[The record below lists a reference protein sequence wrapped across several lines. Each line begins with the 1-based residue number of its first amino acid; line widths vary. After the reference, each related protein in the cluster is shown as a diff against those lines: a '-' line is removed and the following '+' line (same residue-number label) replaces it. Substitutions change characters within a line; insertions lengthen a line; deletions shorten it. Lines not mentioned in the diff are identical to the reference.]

1 MTDRIEALLDEMK
14 FNVYAL
20 GDWAGF
26 MVNVPVDALQSAA
39 ESLAR
44 SVAAVEGLSPDETE
58 ALVAKATQRLNAD
71 YQLKTDIANETPR
84 LKGD

>member
-1 MTDRIEALLDEMK
+1 MTDRIETLLDEMK

-39 ESLAR
+39 ENLAR
-44 SVAAVEGLSPDETE
+44 AVAAAEGLSPEDTE
-58 ALVAKATQRLNAD
+58 ALVAKAVQRLQSD
-71 YQLKTDIANETPR
+71 YQRKIDIANETPR
-84 LKGD
+84 LKGR